1 MKVTVVGSQKQKDKL
16 YKEFDKDYDSFMYI
30 YDDIH
35 TPEGQSW
42 FGVIADLCEK
52 SEHTLSEYEQ
62 KEFYAALENFAAI
75 IGDEFD
81 LDLEYAEE

>member
-16 YKEFDKDYDSFMYI
+16 YKEFDKDYASFMYI

-35 TPEGQSW
+35 TPDGQSW
-42 FGVIADLCEK
+42 LGVMFDLCRH
-52 SEHTLSEYEQ
+52 SEHMFSAHEQ

-81 LDLEYAEE
+81 LDLVYTEQ